1 MVKTRSKLN
10 MAQVDITKRVGQI
23 CAKRLGI
30 DLSGQ
35 TSCHEYNQDIDWDE
49 LAEEDVTTKFL
60 VPGFIK
66 ENGSALL
73 VAPAGVGKTEMACAI
88 AKCIADGEGFLHYA
102 DIPTEGGKRTLFIE
116 ADMEAGALGTIKDYF
131 INTGVDPEN
140 ANQWLNKWIT
150 PWVALPSKGIGS
162 WRCSLQAMQKLKE
175 ELETGRY
182 SLVVIDSLKKITAG
196 TGYRYDKNDEMHI
209 LMSLLL
215 GIVTPHASLLI
226 LHHTNK
232 SDSQGMNA
240 IGGASSI
247 GELVDAVHQLSRKDD
262 EGEEST
268 YTFETTKIRNGY
280 TSCKFTYGRNEDGQF
295 YVVPKDPMGAEEPAA
310 NRILCLLE
318 KHWNEGKSNG
328 ILRTSDIAKRLMLKD
343 KTVSNK
349 LTALKMTSPQY
360 VKHKGRGWKLTKAG
374 LERAKALR
382 EEAINSMFKQQ

>member
-1 MVKTRSKLN
+1 
-10 MAQVDITKRVGQI
+10 
-23 CAKRLGI
+23 
-30 DLSGQ
+30 
-35 TSCHEYNQDIDWDE
+35 
-49 LAEEDVTTKFL
+49 
-60 VPGFIK
+60 
-66 ENGSALL
+66 
-73 VAPAGVGKTEMACAI
+73 MACAI

-102 DIPTEGGKRTLFIE
+102 DIPLEGGKRTLFIE
-116 ADMEAGALGTIKDYF
+116 ADMEAGALGTLKDYF
-131 INTGVDPEN
+131 ISVGVNPDGI
-140 ANQWLNKWIT
+140 NQWLNQWIT

-162 WRCSLQAMQKLKE
+162 WRCSLKAMQKLKE
-175 ELETGRY
+175 ELETDEY

-209 LMSLLL
+209 LLSLLL

-247 GELVDAVHQLSRKDD
+247 GELVDAVHQLTRKDEED
-262 EGEEST
+262 EDSI

-280 TSCKFTYGRNEDGQF
+280 TSCKFTYGRNEEGRF
-295 YVVPKDPMGAEEPAA
+295 YVVPKDPMGREEPTA

-318 KHWNEGKSNG
+318 EHWNEGESNG

-360 VKHKGRGWKLTKAG
+360 VKQKGRGWKLTKAG
-374 LERAKALR
+374 HERAKAL
-382 EEAINSMFKQQ
+382 EAEALNSMFKQ

>member
-1 MVKTRSKLN
+1 ML
-10 MAQVDITKRVGQI
+10 
-23 CAKRLGI
+23 
-30 DLSGQ
+30 
-35 TSCHEYNQDIDWDE
+35 W
-49 LAEEDVTTKFL
+49 
-60 VPGFIK
+60 
-66 ENGSALL
+66 
-73 VAPAGVGKTEMACAI
+73 AI
-88 AKCIADGEGFLHYA
+88 AASCLTKAGPLAPQELVRQEILSDNT
-102 DIPTEGGKRTLFIE
+102 PTRCPANEVFEWRTRVDVI
-116 ADMEAGALGTIKDYF
+116 DF
-131 INTGVDPEN
+131 INVGVDPDGV
-140 ANQWLNKWIT
+140 NQWLNQWLN
-150 PWVALPSKGIGS
+150 PWVAIPSKGVGS
-162 WRCSLQAMQKLKE
+162 WRCSLKAMQKLKE
-175 ELETGRY
+175 ELETGHY

-262 EGEEST
+262 ENEEST

-280 TSCKFTYGRNEDGQF
+280 SSCKFTYARNEDGQF
-295 YVVPKDPMGAEEPAA
+295 YVVPKDPMGPEEPTA

-318 KHWNEGKSNG
+318 QHWNEGESNG

-374 LERAKALR
+374 LERVKALK
-382 EEAINSMFKQQ
+382 AQDINSMFKKQ